1 MKKKSIS
8 KRKVVNNQRRS
19 RSFRKKVSKSKKSIR
34 KNKSLRK
41 NKEYD
46 GMHNGGGSPPPVEE
60 NNGIIL
66 AEINSRLHDSEK
78 FNILTIDLV
87 CDMIKDV
94 MTMRKTLLIVQSE
107 YLQENDHG
115 LDVAENYDTVISANA
130 NFVVS
135 VKGFYIEQVG
145 QVAVPYSHHKI
156 ISFDFEGKGYVALVD
171 TQKDRVKAGDI
182 SAISAMSEDEI

>member
-60 NNGIIL
+60 QHDIIL
-66 AEINSRLHDSEK
+66 GEINNRLHDSEK
-78 FNILTIDLV
+78 FNLLTIDLV

-107 YLQENDHG
+107 YLNDETG
-115 LDVAENYDTVISANA
+115 VDVAENYDTVISANA
-130 NFVVS
+130 EFIVS
-135 VKGFYIEQVG
+135 VKGF
-145 QVAVPYSHHKI
+145 SHQI
-156 ISFDFEGKGYVALVD
+156 FLFLY
-171 TQKDRVKAGDI
+171 
-182 SAISAMSEDEI
+182 